1 MGRRRGSRR
10 ERSAVTAASR
20 GDYTRRTV
28 GPDEAARGT
37 RAFGFI
43 FALRFA
49 VGFSRTTGRSRRSEH
64 RTSESVTESER
75 VTRPAAFTLLS
86 VRPVV

>member
-1 MGRRRGSRR
+1 MGSSSW
-10 ERSAVTAASR
+10 EQASAPRVR
-20 GDYTRRTV
+20 GDYAAWSRATV
-28 GPDEAARGT
+28 GADEAARGT